1 MKIVT
6 ASFALLFFFSCGE
19 PVSVKPPADSA
30 SSDSLPYTS
39 VQTVSIGSTGL
50 SLELPPDMR
59 ITVSQDTNFVFATI
73 SPKDTAM
80 YDVLEAV
87 IYIGNSPNKDNPEGD
102 YVRTEEK
109 RMLLG
114 KEVTWVKFTT
124 TRWQH
129 EEVIIDYKT
138 GQQRY
143 LHAWCNGR
151 NAAELQRAMAVLL
164 TLRETP
170 AN

>member
-1 MKIVT
+1 MKIVA
-6 ASFALLFFFSCGE
+6 ASIALLFLFSCSE
-19 PVSVKPPADSA
+19 PVSLKPPADSA
-30 SSDSLPYTS
+30 SSDSLPYMS

-50 SLELPPDMR
+50 NLELPPDMN
-59 ITVSQDTNFVFATI
+59 ISVSQDTNFVFATI
-73 SPKDTAM
+73 SPKDTST
-80 YDVLEAV
+80 YDVLEAAL
-87 IYIGNSPNKDNPEGD
+87 YIGNSPNKENPQGN

-138 GQQRY
+138 GKQRY
-143 LHAWCNGR
+143 MHAWCNGR